1 VKATEVTAGL
11 AESNGRL
18 LPGLWRDSLY
28 VTCGLTACTPGSAPG
43 PTLGNEYGKTLPFFR
58 DEYDL
63 WLCDSVLPMG
73 HMQITP
79 IPHHTIFTGRMLFL
93 TPNHQCQ
100 STEGKLT
107 TYSGLIFYYQHS
119 RLPCLS
125 PWAFI
130 ILGALKNRH
139 FSSVLNWP
147 IVTNHNKIR
156 LITTQNVVIAKIT
169 SRVIASQPINTPIL
183 PVSSIHNVMLLDD
196 ICVVY
201 QTYTYADIYEH
212 MYSIHCTYMYIYY
225 TYMSVPYV
233 RAAVLTIWN
242 SFPDSVRSSDP
253 FNSFRW
259 HLKTAAFSTP

>member
-1 VKATEVTAGL
+1 MADYCQVYGVIHFTSPAGWLPVHPGQLRAQRSVTSMGKLYLFSRWVRSVAVWFSI
-11 AESNGRL
+11 ANG
-18 LPGLWRDSLY
+18 
-28 VTCGLTACTPGSAPG
+28 
-43 PTLGNEYGKTLPFFR
+43 
-58 DEYDL
+58 
-63 WLCDSVLPMG
+63 
-73 HMQITP
+73 
-79 IPHHTIFTGRMLFL
+79 PHANHTNTSSHNFTGRMLFL

-100 STEGKLT
+100 STEGKQT

-183 PVSSIHNVMLLDD
+183 PVSSP
-196 ICVVY
+196 C
-201 QTYTYADIYEH
+201 
-212 MYSIHCTYMYIYY
+212 
-225 TYMSVPYV
+225 
-233 RAAVLTIWN
+233 
-242 SFPDSVRSSDP
+242 SFP
-253 FNSFRW
+253 SFSCSQFIF
-259 HLKTAAFSTP
+259 LC